1 MALDMALD
9 TKRAYVSPLRDG
21 QSEAT
26 RVRIVEA
33 VARVLARGIVE
44 LSVPAVAKE
53 AGVSVA
59 TVYRHFPTKTDLV
72 SGLTEH
78 VAGLVGTR
86 MEDINIVSLNDMEA
100 KGRDIHQKLA
110 QLDPALRLAMASPQA
125 NQLRRETRKKRLA
138 ANERML
144 APYIRHL
151 SHRERRRVRDLCV
164 VLMSSATANAFDM
177 LVGSSPEET
186 ADTLTWGLRRI
197 IGTDG
202 QRRRR

>member
-1 MALDMALD
+1 MS
-9 TKRAYVSPLRDG
+9 RAYVSRLRDE

-59 TVYRHFPTKTDLV
+59 TVYRHFPAKTDLV
-72 SGLTEH
+72 LGLSEH
-78 VAGLVGTR
+78 VASLVGTR
-86 MEDINIVSLNDMEA
+86 MEDLSLVNLDDLEA

-110 QLDPALRLAMASPQA
+110 KLDPALRLAMASPQA
-125 NQLRRETRKKRLA
+125 NRLRRDTRGERLT
-138 ANERML
+138 ANEQML
-144 APYIRHL
+144 APHVTHL
-151 SHRERRRVRDLCV
+151 SARERRRVRDLCV

-186 ADTLTWGLRRI
+186 AATLTWGIRRI
-197 IGTDG
+197 IGND
-202 QRRRR
+202 RRRPRRAR

>member
-1 MALDMALD
+1 MG
-9 TKRAYVSPLRDG
+9 RAYVSALRAG

-59 TVYRHFPTKTDLV
+59 TVYRHFPSKTDLV
-72 SGLTEH
+72 RGLSEH

-86 MEDINIVSLNDMEA
+86 MEDLSLVSLDDMEA

-110 QLDPALRLAMASPQA
+110 RLDPALRLAMASPQA
-125 NQLRRETRKKRLA
+125 NQLRRETRAGRLA

-144 APYIRHL
+144 APYVGHL
-151 SHRERRRVRDLCV
+151 SAKERRRVRDLCV

-177 LVGSSPEET
+177 LVGSSPDET
-186 ADTLTWGLRRI
+186 VASLSWGIRRI
-197 IGTDG
+197 IGSDG
-202 QRRRR
+202 WRPQRG